1 MTDKQIIIDGVDV
14 SECASYMDNGECISE
29 LVYSD
34 YCKVCPNCT
43 YKLEQKL
50 KAKEQECEELKEYFE
65 TAKEASNCNLRALG
79 EMTEWADK
87 LDEENDQLKEQLKA
101 KEQECEEK
109 SWEIGNLGYK
119 IKNQRKEINI
129 RLEQLDQLKTE
140 NKILKEKFEIA
151 IKNNMDKT
159 LLRLEN
165 GDVKEELQEIREEFG
180 IETLYCHDDNT
191 RVHRCIKLLQLKD
204 CLTEIK
210 EIAEAHKKDESVWNP
225 YRQLDKILQKISEC
239 EGNNEIYGK

>member
-14 SECASYMDNGECISE
+14 SGCNRLNTFPMQFGEPHEICLTSLE
-29 LVYSD
+29 QWGGQEK
-34 YCKVCPNCT
+34 YCKDRPNCY
-43 YKLEQKL
+43 YKNWQR
-50 KAKEQECEELKEYFE
+50 KEQECERLKKIINE
-65 TAKEASNCNLRALG
+65 AKNS
-79 EMTEWADK
+79 K
-87 LDEENDQLKEQLKA
+87 LDLNSFFAIEATVGEYQLE
-101 KEQECEEK
+101 
-109 SWEIGNLGYK
+109 
-119 IKNQRKEINI
+119 
-129 RLEQLDQLKTE
+129 LDQLKAE
-140 NKILKEKFEIA
+140 NRILKEKFEIA

-210 EIAEAHKKDESVWNP
+210 EIAEHFYNTGFVRTDCGATLINNNTCINSI
-225 YRQLDKILQKISEC
+225 QQILQKISEC
-239 EGNNEIYGK
+239 EGNDGN